1 MKRIVIPHPGAHD
14 VMRIED
20 APDLVPGPGQVVVRV
35 QAAGVNYADCVTRM
49 GLYASAKKYE
59 GYPMTPGFEVAGH
72 VEAAGDGV
80 GDLAVGEAV
89 LAVTRFRGYAEQVLV
104 PRSQVYR
111 RPAGM
116 TFRQAATFPAVFL
129 TAWYALFELAH
140 PHPGDL
146 LLVHSAAGGVGSAL
160 LQLARAAD
168 CRVVGVVGAPHKV
181 QAARDL
187 GAERVIDKS
196 SGPLWAEA
204 EQAAP
209 EGYAAIF
216 DANGPATLRQS
227 YRHLAPTGKLVVY
240 GFHSM
245 LPRRGG
251 VPSRLR
257 LALDYLRTPRFD
269 PFRMTGENRSVMGF
283 NLSYLFDRQ
292 EFLQTAMNDLLAKFE
307 RGLLRL
313 PAVTPYPF
321 EEAAR
326 AHCDLESGQTVGKL
340 VLCLGPADAAED

>member
-1 MKRIVIPHPGAHD
+1 MKRIVIPHPGGHE
-14 VMRIED
+14 VLRIEEG
-20 APDLVPGPGQVVVRV
+20 ADLVPGPGEVLVRV

-59 GYPMTPGFEVAGH
+59 GYPMTPGFEVAGT
-72 VEAAGDGV
+72 VGALGDGV
-80 GDLAVGEAV
+80 DDLAPGDEVM
-89 LAVTRFRGYAEQVLV
+89 AVTRFRGYAEQVQV

-116 TFRQAATFPAVFL
+116 TPIQAASFPAVFL

-140 PHPGDL
+140 PHPGDIVL
-146 LLVHSAAGGVGSAL
+146 IHSAAGGVGSAL
-160 LQLARAAD
+160 LQLARAAG
-168 CRVVGVVGAPHKV
+168 CRTVGVVGAPHKV
-181 QAARDL
+181 EAARAL

-196 SGPLWAEA
+196 STALWPEA
-204 EQAAP
+204 ERAAP
-209 EGYAAIF
+209 EGYAAVF

-269 PFRMTGENRSVMGF
+269 PFRMTGENRSIMGF

-292 EFLQTAMNDLLAKFE
+292 DLLQTGMIDLLTKFE
-307 RGLLRL
+307 SGLLRL
-313 PAVTPYPF
+313 PAVTAYPF
-321 EEAAR
+321 EEPAR
-326 AHCDLESGQTVGKL
+326 AHRDLESGQTVGKL
-340 VLCLGPADAAED
+340 VLVLSPTTPKEA